1 MTYPFDLLRSQLAI
15 SKSIYPGAMLRH
27 IQVLFLGHGIKAFY
41 QGLGTSLLQIF
52 PYMGLNFYFYSLFK
66 EEILTDGLMQG
77 LPLPLGLE
85 SLVAG
90 AFSGL
95 LSKSLVFPLDVLKRL
110 QQVQI
115 MSSNTIFNRTFSY
128 NPSSSMRPD
137 IFKITKNLLENEGK
151 FSFWKG
157 FTPAILKSVVSSGSS
172 FYFHSIFLYYLS
184 QK

>member
-27 IQVLFLGHGIKAFY
+27 IQVLFLGHGITAFY

-66 EEILTDGLMQG
+66 EKILTGGLIEG
-77 LPLPLGLE
+77 LPLALGLE

-115 MSSNTIFNRTFSY
+115 MSSNTIFNRNFNY
-128 NPSSSMRPD
+128 NPNPNMRSG
-137 IFKITKNLLENEGK
+137 IFKITKNLLESEGK

-157 FTPAILKSVVSSGSS
+157 FTPAILKSVVSSGST
-172 FYFHSIFLYYLS
+172 FYFHSIFLSCLS
-184 QK
+184 EE